1 MSITENMRNSLT
13 IWLVVASL
21 SVSLGACFSEPDIR
35 RHLGTGS
42 DGSPRPMAD
51 DESLFLEVRADHY
64 MRGEEVGELE
74 SSNVF
79 VEIAPDR
86 MIYSKRYRVFGSG
99 EIVPEIEFEVL
110 DSKRLSD
117 DEYRSFRQRLSAYLP
132 ASDSEQDVAITPK
145 NCAIGLGSVSS
156 AIFSVGRKFEEA
168 NSRFVFPS
176 NCVSSS
182 GAAVRRD
189 LNAILESLPPLKGL
203 EGYIMT

>member
-1 MSITENMRNSLT
+1 
-13 IWLVVASL
+13 
-21 SVSLGACFSEPDIR
+21 
-35 RHLGTGS
+35 
-42 DGSPRPMAD
+42 MAD

-117 DEYRSFRQRLSAYLP
+117 DEYRSFRQRLPAYLP

-176 NCVSSS
+176 NCGSSS